1 MCLEGRAI
9 ACISDITTN
18 GLPPRVAPPYRDAV
32 VTILAPGDVDKIV
45 RALRAG
51 EVVGIPTDTVYGLA
65 AMPNDADAVSKLAG
79 LKGRSDQ
86 QPIAVLFDD
95 IESVAPYVE
104 DTTALARMAR
114 FWPGAL
120 TAILRARDGLA
131 TAALTRLGT
140 LGLRQPDDDLAR
152 SVIRACGGALAV
164 SSANRTGEP
173 PALSADEVAAA
184 FGDAM
189 LVLDGGPRPGGTAS
203 TVVNLAV
210 DPPEAL
216 REGPIDAGEVLA
228 AVSES
233 RLSGR

>member
-1 MCLEGRAI
+1 M
-9 ACISDITTN
+9 
-18 GLPPRVAPPYRDAV
+18 
-32 VTILAPGDVDKIV
+32 TILGPGHVKKIV

-65 AMPNDADAVSKLAG
+65 AMPNDAQAVSKLAG

-86 QPIAVLFDD
+86 QPIAVLFDE
-95 IESVAPYVE
+95 IEGVAPYVE
-104 DTTALARMAR
+104 DTSALARLAP

-120 TAILRARDGLA
+120 TAVMGARDGLA

-164 SSANRTGEP
+164 SSANRTGAP
-173 PALSADEVAAA
+173 PALSAAEVSEA
-184 FGDAM
+184 FGDAL
-189 LVLDGGPRPGGTAS
+189 LVLDGGARPGGTAS

-210 DPPEAL
+210 NPPVVL
-216 REGPIDAGEVLA
+216 RDGPIDASEVLA
-228 AVSES
+228 AL
-233 RLSGR
+233 RAGGR

>member
-1 MCLEGRAI
+1 M
-9 ACISDITTN
+9 
-18 GLPPRVAPPYRDAV
+18 
-32 VTILAPGDVDKIV
+32 TILGPEHVKKIV

-65 AMPNDADAVSKLAG
+65 AMPNDAQAVSKLAG

-95 IESVAPYVE
+95 IEGVAPYVE
-104 DTTALARMAR
+104 DTSALARLAP

-120 TAILRARDGLA
+120 TAVMGARDGLA

-164 SSANRTGEP
+164 SSANRTGAP
-173 PALSADEVAAA
+173 PALSAAEVSEA
-184 FGDAM
+184 FGDVL
-189 LVLDGGPRPGGTAS
+189 LVLDGGARLGGTAS

-210 DPPEAL
+210 NPPVVL
-216 REGPIDAGEVLA
+216 RDGPIDASEVLA
-228 AVSES
+228 AL
-233 RLSGR
+233 RAGGR

>member
-1 MCLEGRAI
+1 MGRCLPSPTHPDTA
-9 ACISDITTN
+9 
-18 GLPPRVAPPYRDAV
+18 
-32 VTILAPGDVDKIV
+32 VTILGPEDVRKIV

-65 AMPNDADAVSKLAG
+65 AMPNDAEAVSKLAG

-95 IESVAPYVE
+95 IEGVAPYVE
-104 DTTALARMAR
+104 DAAALARLAP

-120 TAILRARDGLA
+120 TAVLRARDGLA

-164 SSANRTGEP
+164 SSANSTGEP
-173 PALSADEVAAA
+173 PALSAAEVASA
-184 FGDAM
+184 FGESL
-189 LVLDGGPRPGGTAS
+189 LVLDGGERPGGTAS
-203 TVVNLAV
+203 TVVNLSV
-210 DPPEAL
+210 DPPEVL
-216 REGPIDAGEVLA
+216 REGPIDAGQVLA
-228 AVSES
+228 A
-233 RLSGR
+233 LQA

>member
-1 MCLEGRAI
+1 M
-9 ACISDITTN
+9 
-18 GLPPRVAPPYRDAV
+18 
-32 VTILAPGDVDKIV
+32 TILGPGHVKKIV

-65 AMPNDADAVSKLAG
+65 AMPNDAQAVSKLAG

-86 QPIAVLFDD
+86 QPIAVLFDE
-95 IESVAPYVE
+95 IEGVAPYVE
-104 DTTALARMAR
+104 DTSALARLAP

-120 TAILRARDGLA
+120 TAVMGARDGLA

-164 SSANRTGEP
+164 SSANRTGAP
-173 PALSADEVAAA
+173 PALSAAEVSEA
-184 FGDAM
+184 FGDLL
-189 LVLDGGPRPGGTAS
+189 LVLDGGARPGGTAS

-210 DPPEAL
+210 NPPVVL
-216 REGPIDAGEVLA
+216 RDGPIDAREVLA
-228 AVSES
+228 AL
-233 RLSGR
+233 RG

>member
-1 MCLEGRAI
+1 MHPDTA
-9 ACISDITTN
+9 
-18 GLPPRVAPPYRDAV
+18 
-32 VTILAPGDVDKIV
+32 VTILGPEHVKKIV
-45 RALRAG
+45 RALRKG

-65 AMPNDADAVSKLAG
+65 AMPNDAEAVSKLAG

-95 IESVAPYVE
+95 IGGVAPYVE
-104 DTTALARMAR
+104 DSSALARLAP

-120 TAILRARDGLA
+120 TAVLRARDGLA
-131 TAALTRLGT
+131 TGALTRLGT

-173 PALSADEVAAA
+173 PALSAAEVVSA
-184 FGDAM
+184 FGESL
-189 LVLDGGPRPGGTAS
+189 LVLDGGERPGGTAS

-210 DPPEAL
+210 DPPEVL
-216 REGPIDAGEVLA
+216 REGPIDAAEVLA
-228 AVSES
+228 ALAGGE
-233 RLSGR
+233 R

>member
-1 MCLEGRAI
+1 M
-9 ACISDITTN
+9 
-18 GLPPRVAPPYRDAV
+18 
-32 VTILAPGDVDKIV
+32 TILGPEHVKKIV

-65 AMPNDADAVSKLAG
+65 AMPNDAQAVSKLAG

-95 IESVAPYVE
+95 IEGVAPYVE
-104 DTTALARMAR
+104 DTSALARLAP

-120 TAILRARDGLA
+120 TAVMGARDGLA
-131 TAALTRLGT
+131 TAALPRLGT

-164 SSANRTGEP
+164 SSANRTGAP
-173 PALSADEVAAA
+173 PALSAAEVSEA
-184 FGDAM
+184 FGDVL
-189 LVLDGGPRPGGTAS
+189 LVLDGGARLGGTAS

-210 DPPEAL
+210 NPPVVL
-216 REGPIDAGEVLA
+216 RDGPIDASEVLA
-228 AVSES
+228 AL
-233 RLSGR
+233 RAGGR